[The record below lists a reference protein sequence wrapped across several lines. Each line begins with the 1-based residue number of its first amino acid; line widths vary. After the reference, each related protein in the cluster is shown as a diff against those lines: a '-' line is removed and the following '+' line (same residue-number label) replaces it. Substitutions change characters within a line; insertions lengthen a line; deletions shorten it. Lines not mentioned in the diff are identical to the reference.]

1 MHNRKSRS
9 MERIIR
15 KATKIEVHPTINTE
29 DGFSLGRSTKAL
41 IHDLRHENSL

>member
-1 MHNRKSRS
+1 

-15 KATKIEVHPTINTE
+15 KATKIQVHPTNINTE